1 MVNPDESKDLGSII
15 SKKLSYNKCCFSLF
29 FIVLLRCL
37 GNLHRTIQLNLTKAL
52 AQQLLLKQKHTGRY
66 KYVFMSLNIRSEEPK
81 RTIKR
86 KGEIDFNDLSS
97 FFLRSIIKIKA
108 FFPFSFTL
116 GYLIRKA
123 INLAKLTKYGAFM
136 KNEKSMSI
144 NTYMHFQ
151 RHTFSFRM
159 FSLIMSC
166 INYFMY

>member
-1 MVNPDESKDLGSII
+1 
-15 SKKLSYNKCCFSLF
+15 
-29 FIVLLRCL
+29 
-37 GNLHRTIQLNLTKAL
+37 
-52 AQQLLLKQKHTGRY
+52 
-66 KYVFMSLNIRSEEPK
+66 MSLNIRSEEPK